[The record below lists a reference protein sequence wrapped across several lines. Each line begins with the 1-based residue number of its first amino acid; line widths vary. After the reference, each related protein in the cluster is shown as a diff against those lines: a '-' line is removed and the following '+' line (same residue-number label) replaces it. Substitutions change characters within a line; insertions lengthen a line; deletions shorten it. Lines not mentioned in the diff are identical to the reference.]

1 MSIMDNNTIS
11 VSKKLTIR
19 IGYFFLIVFLIILF
33 WIFRNIQVEKMIS
46 TQQQQISET
55 IIKTV
60 NEQAKLDLMM
70 PDIVFINLDSAHK
83 MQLND
88 TISKQIAVVLS
99 EKYLNI
105 QKVNPSEINFQPYFV
120 FPDTADSKR
129 NYTLTK
135 PQLEELKN
143 HIQFLTSQ
151 VDKAVAATKEEVGKD
166 IDRLNTW
173 VSIWIGVI
181 GFLGIFIPIVINVR
195 SSAELKEINKKAEQA
210 EAKVTAVQQYITD
223 NKNHIEDLKTLPPEL
238 KDLKTKFD
246 ALIGNVNKAK
256 IDSGKAIED
265 SVKAIEYAETAVAKA
280 DKLEGIV
287 VALNDISKIKDID
300 GSFLLYNKKPFESLK
315 ILLTDIHTSL
325 NNNQEL
331 HNNAMVNDVF
341 RQLAK
346 NIRLIALYDFIKPA
360 NFDLLNQFAL
370 ALSNIITQPMTQD
383 SYIQAL
389 ALLNTLNTNLTN
401 D

>member
-256 IDSGKAIED
+256 IDSGKAIE
-265 SVKAIEYAETAVAKA
+265 YAETAVAKA
-280 DKLEGIV
+280 DKLERIV

>member
-181 GFLGIFIPIVINVR
+181 GFLGIFIPIVINGR

-256 IDSGKAIED
+256 IDSG
-265 SVKAIEYAETAVAKA
+265 KAIEYAETAVAKA

>member
-256 IDSGKAIED
+256 IDSGKAIE
-265 SVKAIEYAETAVAKA
+265 YAETAVAKA

>member
-265 SVKAIEYAETAVAKA
+265 SGKAIEYAETAVAKA